1 MKRIR
6 QIFNLIIAALAI
18 VYYATVFY
26 IGTSAVIK
34 KICFEMYYYFLFQS
48 NYEIKLFISLIAIET
63 GVDGK
68 IDVLQKC
75 EYVEEGSCFGNR
87 HSVCKKDVLK
97 KYNEIYLTDYKFI
110 STDKY

>member
-34 KICFEMYYYFLFQS
+34 KICFEIYYYFLFQS
-48 NYEIKLFISLIAIET
+48 NYEIKALVRLMALKAGAYGDTDSLQTCFYLE
-63 GVDGK
+63 K
-68 IDVLQKC
+68 
-75 EYVEEGSCFGNR
+75 GSCYGHN
-87 HSVCKKDVLK
+87 VCKKDVLK